1 MNFVASSAVLGLVAV
16 PPMAAYATSNSE
28 ERHVDKSVCQPG
40 AALRTEEVLQR
51 QRQASETQQ
60 WEMQAE
66 DLEMERRPQ
75 AMEEPLQRIEQRLN
89 PLQPGEQQILQSCRF
104 RNSDCF
110 VEKAMIAPSI
120 NDKVLL
126 KEEQP

>member
-66 DLEMERRPQ
+66 DLWRRLQ
-75 AMEEPLQRIEQRLN
+75 AMEESLQRIEQRLN

-110 VEKAMIAPSI
+110 VEGAMIAPSI
-120 NDKVLL
+120 NGEVLL

>member
-1 MNFVASSAVLGLVAV
+1 MNCVASSAVLGLVAV

-66 DLEMERRPQ
+66 DLWRRLQ
-75 AMEEPLQRIEQRLN
+75 AMEESLQRIEQRLN

-110 VEKAMIAPSI
+110 VEGAMIAPSI
-120 NDKVLL
+120 NGEVLL

>member
-1 MNFVASSAVLGLVAV
+1 MNFVASSAVFGLVAV

-66 DLEMERRPQ
+66 DLWRRLQ
-75 AMEEPLQRIEQRLN
+75 AMEESLQRIEQRLN

-110 VEKAMIAPSI
+110 VEGAMIAPSI
-120 NDKVLL
+120 NGEVLL